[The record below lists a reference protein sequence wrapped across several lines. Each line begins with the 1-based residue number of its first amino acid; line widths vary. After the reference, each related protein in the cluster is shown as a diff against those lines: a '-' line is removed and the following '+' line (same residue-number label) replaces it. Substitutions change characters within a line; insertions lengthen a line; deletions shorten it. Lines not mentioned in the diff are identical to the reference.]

1 MIGGSPNPDERNQS
15 PMTNRKPRFFPSIL
29 IASALALIAAP
40 AHAQH
45 DHGGGAAGEA
55 SAELPESFSQPMP
68 LFETALGDHHHPI
81 STDNE
86 KAQAY
91 FDQGFRLM
99 YAFGKED
106 AVRSFREAWRNDPD
120 CAICYWGEAWA
131 WGSYLN
137 GPMRPF
143 EAPHAYAAMQ
153 EAVARIDGAS
163 EKERAYIEAI
173 TTRYVEDFD
182 PAQRRDQDEAYADAM
197 RKLSEAYPDD
207 LDAVTLYGDALFLLE
222 PRRGTRD
229 LNDPNVQRLHGVLE
243 SVLDRDITHPGACH
257 LYIHATESTVNPG
270 LASGC
275 AEHLGSEI
283 PGASH
288 INHMPSHTWNE
299 IGRWADGVRA
309 NLDAWHS
316 DLKAEVGEGVAIYPT
331 HNLHMLL
338 FAASMDGQ
346 GAIAIQAGKDYAKL
360 TGDSVFHVLTLV
372 RFGRF
377 DEVLEVTERPEQDGP
392 GGLWDFAQGYAHL
405 RTGDADFAQVYL
417 DRVLKLAD
425 ETNARFRF
433 DSAELLLKTVGGIL
447 EGEIR
452 RADGHLHAAIESFE
466 RAVEVEDQLE
476 YSEPEPLP
484 FAARHWLGAALLEAG
499 RFADAERVYRAELE
513 DHPNNGWSLLGLTQ
527 ALEAQGKASP
537 DVAAEFEESW
547 ARSDTWMAASRF

>member
-1 MIGGSPNPDERNQS
+1 MIRALVNPEERNES
-15 PMTNRKPRFFPSIL
+15 PMTNRKSIFL
-29 IASALALIAAP
+29 NALILTACALLAVP
-40 AHAQH
+40 ALAQH
-45 DHGGGAAGEA
+45 DHGGDAGEA
-55 SAELPESFSQPMP
+55 AAELPESFSEPMP
-68 LFETALGDHHHPI
+68 LYETALGDHHHHI
-81 STDNE
+81 SSENE
-86 KAQAY
+86 KAQAW

-106 AVRSFREAWRNDPD
+106 AVRSFRESWNQDPD

-153 EAVARIDGAS
+153 EAVARVDGAS
-163 EKERAYIEAI
+163 AKERAYIEAI

-182 PAQRRDQDEAYADAM
+182 PETRRDQDAAYAEAM

-229 LNDPNVQRLHGVLE
+229 LNDPNVQRLHGVLK

-257 LYIHATESTVNPG
+257 LYIHATESTVDPG
-270 LASGC
+270 RASAC

-346 GAIAIQAGKDYAKL
+346 GAIATQAGKDYAKL
-360 TGDSVFHVLTLV
+360 TGDSVFHVLTLI

-377 DEVLEVTERPEQDGP
+377 DEVLDVTARPEQDGS
-392 GGLWDFAQGYAHL
+392 GGLWDFAQGYARL

-417 DRVLKLAD
+417 DRVLKLAE

-452 RADGHLHAAIESFE
+452 RAGGHLHAAIEAFE
-466 RAVEVEDQLE
+466 RAVEIEDQLE

-499 RFADAERVYRAELE
+499 RYADAEQAYREELE
-513 DHPNNGWSLLGLTQ
+513 DHPNNGWSLFGLQQ
-527 ALEAQGKASP
+527 ALEAQGEASP
-537 DVAAEFEESW
+537 DVDAEFEKSW

>member
-1 MIGGSPNPDERNQS
+1 
-15 PMTNRKPRFFPSIL
+15 MTRRQPCFFAAVL
-29 IASALALIAAP
+29 LATACAFAAAP
-40 AHAQH
+40 ALAQH
-45 DHGGGAAGEA
+45 DHGGDAGGTA
-55 SAELPESFSQPMP
+55 AELPESFSEPMP

-81 STDNE
+81 SSQNE
-86 KAQAY
+86 NAQAY

-106 AVRSFREAWRNDPD
+106 AVRSFREAWKHDPD

-153 EAVARIDGAS
+153 AAVARIDGAS
-163 EKERAYIEAI
+163 PKERAYIEAI

-182 PAQRRDQDEAYADAM
+182 PAQRRDQDEAYAEAM

-229 LNDPNVQRLHGVLE
+229 LNDPNVQRLHAVLE
-243 SVLDRDITHPGACH
+243 SVLDRNIAHPGACH
-257 LYIHATESTVNPG
+257 LYIHATESTVDPG
-270 LASGC
+270 LASAC
-275 AEHLGSEI
+275 AEHLGSAI

-309 NLDAWHS
+309 NIDAWHS
-316 DLKAEVGEGVAIYPT
+316 DLKAEAGEGVAIYPT

-346 GAIAIQAGKDYAKL
+346 GAIAIQAGKDYARL

-377 DEVLEVTERPEQDGP
+377 DEVLEVTERPEQDGS

-405 RTGDADFAQVYL
+405 RNGDADFARVYL
-417 DRVLKLAD
+417 DRVLKLAE

-433 DSAELLLKTVGGIL
+433 DSAELLLKSVGGVL

-452 RADGHLHAAIESFE
+452 RAEGHLHAAIESFE
-466 RAVEVEDQLE
+466 RAVEVEDRLE

-499 RFADAERVYRAELE
+499 RFADAERVYRAELD
-513 DHPNNGWSLLGLTQ
+513 DHPNNGWSLLGLKQ
-527 ALEAQGKASP
+527 ALEAQGKASA
-537 DVAAEFEESW
+537 DVDAEFEQSW

>member
-1 MIGGSPNPDERNQS
+1 
-15 PMTNRKPRFFPSIL
+15 MTNRKSSFFPSAFIL
-29 IASALALIAAP
+29 TACALVAVP
-40 AHAQH
+40 AMAQQ
-45 DHGGGAAGEA
+45 DHGGGAGESA
-55 SAELPESFSQPMP
+55 AELPESFSEPMP
-68 LFETALGDHHHPI
+68 LFETALGDHHHAI
-81 STDNE
+81 SSDNE
-86 KAQAY
+86 QAQAW

-106 AVRSFREAWRNDPD
+106 AVRSFREAWKHDPD

-137 GPMRPF
+137 GPMRPP
-143 EAPHAYAAMQ
+143 EAPHAYAALRKAM
-153 EAVARIDGAS
+153 ALAADGHGTARERDYIDALS
-163 EKERAYIEAI
+163 V
-173 TTRYVEDFD
+173 RYVESFD
-182 PAQRRDQDEAYADAM
+182 VAKRREQDEAYAEAM
-197 RKLSEAYPDD
+197 KALSERYPDD
-207 LDAVTLYGDALFLLE
+207 LDAAALYGDALFLLE

-229 LNDPNVQRLHGVLE
+229 LDDPNVQRLHGVLE
-243 SVLDRDITHPGACH
+243 GVLARDIEHPGACH
-257 LYIHATESTVNPG
+257 LYIHATESTVEPG
-270 LASGC
+270 KAEAC
-275 AEHLGSEI
+275 AEHLGTAI

-299 IGRWADGVRA
+299 VGRWADGVRA

-360 TGDSVFHVLTLV
+360 MDDAVFHVLTLI

-377 DEVLEVTERPEQDGP
+377 DEVLAVTERPQQEVA

-405 RTGDADFAQVYL
+405 RNGDADFAQVYL
-417 DRVLKLAD
+417 DRMLKLAG

-452 RADGHLHAAIESFE
+452 RSEGHLHAAIESFE

-484 FAARHWLGAALLEAG
+484 FAARHWLGAALIEAG

-513 DHPNNGWSLLGLTQ
+513 DHPNNGWSLFGLQQ

-537 DVAAEFEESW
+537 DVDAEFEKSW
-547 ARSDTWMAASRF
+547 ARSDTWIKASRF

>member
-1 MIGGSPNPDERNQS
+1 
-15 PMTNRKPRFFPSIL
+15 MTKRKPSFFFLLNVLIL
-29 IASALALIAAP
+29 TACALVAAP
-40 AHAQH
+40 ALAQH
-45 DHGGGAAGEA
+45 DHGGAGEGA
-55 SAELPESFSQPMP
+55 AELPESFSEPMP
-68 LFETALGDHHHPI
+68 LYETALGDHHHPI
-81 STDNE
+81 SSDDE

-106 AVRSFREAWRNDPD
+106 AVRSFREAWKHDPD

-153 EAVARIDGAS
+153 QAVARIDGAS
-163 EKERAYIEAI
+163 PKERAYIEAI

-182 PAQRRDQDEAYADAM
+182 PAQRRDQDEAYAEAM

-229 LNDPNVQRLHGVLE
+229 INDPNVQRLHGVLE

-257 LYIHATESTVNPG
+257 LYIHATESTVDPG

-360 TGDSVFHVLTLV
+360 TGDGVFHALTLV

-377 DEVLEVTERPEQDGP
+377 DEILALTERPEQDGSA
-392 GGLWDFAQGYAHL
+392 GLWDFAQGYAHL
-405 RTGDADFAQVYL
+405 RNGDADFAQVYL

-452 RADGHLHAAIESFE
+452 RAEGHLHAAIESFE
-466 RAVEVEDQLE
+466 RAVEVEDRLE

-499 RFADAERVYRAELE
+499 RFADAEQVYREELE
-513 DHPNNGWSLLGLTQ
+513 DHPNNGWSLFGLQQ

-537 DVAAEFEESW
+537 DVDAEFEESW

>member
-1 MIGGSPNPDERNQS
+1 MK
-15 PMTNRKPRFFPSIL
+15 TFPIRL
-29 IASALALIAAP
+29 AAAVLFALAAAP
-40 AHAQH
+40 APAQH
-45 DHGGGAAGEA
+45 GHGGTAGET
-55 SAELPESFSQPMP
+55 SAELPESFAEPMP
-68 LFETALGDHHHPI
+68 LFETALGGHHHPI
-81 STDNE
+81 SSANE

-106 AVRSFREAWRNDPD
+106 AVRSFREAWKHDPD

-143 EAPHAYAAMQ
+143 EAPHAWAALQ
-153 EAVARIDGAS
+153 EARARVGGAS
-163 EKERAYIEAI
+163 PKERAYVEAL
-173 TTRYVEDFD
+173 TARYVERFD
-182 PAQRRDQDEAYADAM
+182 PEKRREQDEAYAEAM
-197 RKLSEAYPDD
+197 RKLAEAYPDD

-229 LNDPNVQRLHGVLE
+229 LDDPNVRRLHAVLE
-243 SVLDRDITHPGACH
+243 SVLDRDLTHPGACH
-257 LYIHATESTVNPG
+257 LYIHATESTADPG
-270 LASGC
+270 KAAAC
-275 AEHLGSEI
+275 AEHLGSAI

-288 INHMPSHTWNE
+288 VNHMPSHTWNE
-299 IGRWADGVRA
+299 IGRWGDGVRA

-316 DLKAEVGEGVAIYPT
+316 DLKAEVGEGVAIYPS

-377 DEVLEVTERPEQDGP
+377 DEVLKVGGRPEQDGS

-405 RTGDADFAQVYL
+405 RNGDADFARVYL
-417 DRVLKLAD
+417 DRVLKLAG
-425 ETNARFRF
+425 ETRARFRF

-447 EGEIR
+447 EGELR
-452 RADGHLHAAIESFE
+452 RAGGHLHAAVESFE
-466 RAVEVEDQLE
+466 RAVEIEDRLE

-499 RFADAERVYRAELE
+499 RPADAERVYRAELE
-513 DHPNNGWSLLGLTQ
+513 DHPSNGWSLLGLRQ
-527 ALEAQGKASP
+527 ALRAQGKASP
-537 DVAAEFEESW
+537 DVDAEFEKSW
-547 ARSDTWMAASRF
+547 ARSDTWMPASRF